1 MTGEENLKT
10 DEIEQLRLF
19 YITRIKDKRLSDVLT
34 TVEKAIK
41 EHKED
46 LIVENSKSGKEII
59 E

>member
-1 MTGEENLKT
+1 MTGDENLKT